1 MIRSIVRAVFGALG
15 PVHRA
20 ARISNAFIGLA
31 FDERRHERLIARIV
45 LIGDVRPLRRRPAKW
60 PLCGPPER
68 A

>member
-31 FDERRHERLIARIV
+31 LPSMRGV
-45 LIGDVRPLRRRPAKW
+45 TNG
-60 PLCGPPER
+60 
-68 A
+68 